1 MESKEAI
8 CLRLRAMSGRMRK
21 QALRMAL
28 STGTLGAHVAP
39 GLSIIEICAVLYGAV
54 MKLRPEDPRWEERD
68 RFLLS
73 KGHGTLAYYTALAE
87 AGFFPISELE
97 EFETPESWLT
107 GQPSMYLDKG
117 IELASGSLGLG
128 LSVGVGIAL
137 AARKKRLSYKTYV
150 LMGDGECN
158 EGTVWEAAMAA
169 SQFHLDNL
177 VAVLDANGMQSDG
190 PCTSIMDMGS
200 HMAKWQSFGW
210 ETLEAEGH
218 DVESLYDV
226 FTRPAV
232 SAGKPRIVIA
242 KTVKGKGVS
251 FMENNNEWHF
261 SRLTQEQYA
270 AAMAELENKPC

>member
-1 MESKEAI
+1 
-8 CLRLRAMSGRMRK
+8 MSGRMRR

-28 STGTLGAHVAP
+28 STGTMGAHVAP

-54 MKLRPEDPRWEERD
+54 MKLKPDQPQWEERD

-87 AGFFPISELE
+87 AGFFPASELDQ
-97 EFETPESWLT
+97 FEVPESWLT
-107 GQPSMYLDKG
+107 GQPSPYLEKG

-128 LSVGVGIAL
+128 LSVGVGVAL
-137 AARKKRLSYKTYV
+137 AAKKKGLSYTTYV

-169 SQFHLDNL
+169 AHFRLDNL
-177 VAVLDANGMQSDG
+177 VAVVDANGMQSDG
-190 PCTSIMDMGS
+190 PCASIMNMGS
-200 HMAKWQSFGW
+200 HTAKWQSFGW
-210 ETLEAEGH
+210 EASEADGH
-218 DVESLYDV
+218 DVGSLYDA
-226 FTRPAV
+226 FTAAR
-232 SAGKPRIVIA
+232 SAPPRPRIVIA

-261 SRLTQEQYA
+261 SRITHEQYA
-270 AAMAELENKPC
+270 AAMAELGDEPC